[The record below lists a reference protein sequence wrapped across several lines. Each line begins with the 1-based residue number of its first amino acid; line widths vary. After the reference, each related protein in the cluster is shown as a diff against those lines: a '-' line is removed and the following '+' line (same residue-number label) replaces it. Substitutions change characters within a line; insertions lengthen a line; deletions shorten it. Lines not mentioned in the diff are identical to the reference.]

1 VKLYTGEI
9 ASDIA
14 YYLSESEQIPSAVA
28 LGVFVDTDLSVSAA
42 GGFLIQSLPPA
53 DEALIDELTMRLE
66 HMPPVTRQLRDGNS
80 PEDLLASLF
89 MGIPYRTIEKRQ
101 LSFRC
106 SCSRARVEHAL
117 VTLGPHQ
124 IDEIIKEEEIID
136 ISCHFCRKNYVFRK
150 EQLMR
155 LLHEMH

>member
-1 VKLYTGEI
+1 
-9 ASDIA
+9 
-14 YYLSESEQIPSAVA
+14 
-28 LGVFVDTDLSVSAA
+28 
-42 GGFLIQSLPPA
+42 
-53 DEALIDELTMRLE
+53 
-66 HMPPVTRQLRDGNS
+66 MPPVTRQLRDGNS

-136 ISCHFCRKNYVFRK
+136 ISCQFCRKNYVFRK